1 MENRIRCTH
10 CGNYNLFPYAIDTGA
25 DFLAQG
31 PSTFVCRNCRHIE
44 WFVDEKVI
52 KSQEKKERIQTEYAQ
67 ALAEYEQKKATL
79 EEQIQVLKTIARDE
93 NQTVKT
99 SLEAKTKQQVLEKEL
114 RLLRKPHNPHALDNP
129 FELDGF

>member
-1 MENRIRCTH
+1 MEV
-10 CGNYNLFPYAIDTGA
+10 GA
-25 DFLAQG
+25 DLFAQG
-31 PSTFVCRNCRHIE
+31 PSTYVCRNCRHIE
-44 WFVDEKVI
+44 WFVDEKVL
-52 KSQEKKERIQTEYAQ
+52 KMQEKKERIQ
-67 ALAEYEQKKATL
+67 AEYTQQLSEYEERKATL

-99 SLEAKTKQQVLEKEL
+99 STEAKMKQQALEKEL